1 MVSCVCMSDI
11 QLGFSPFTPLYATQ
25 LANLCSAGQVP
36 KIAVI
41 SHKGVDI
48 KPTLVAANLIK

>member
-1 MVSCVCMSDI
+1 MSDI

-48 KPTLVAANLIK
+48 KPTLVAVNLIK